1 LERNRD
7 NERKD
12 LIEEEV
18 SMKEIGGIPITR
30 KITSMKDLYPYE
42 QRRLRRLKDS
52 HKREGIIPT
61 GVSLQEM
68 DYLLRIEKNRRR
80 YRLRQERMASLIE
93 MWRRAREEAKNPPR
107 SISEI
112 LDLLNEKETPPSDE
126 IDE

>member
-1 LERNRD
+1 
-7 NERKD
+7 
-12 LIEEEV
+12 
-18 SMKEIGGIPITR
+18 
-30 KITSMKDLYPYE
+30 
-42 QRRLRRLKDS
+42 
-52 HKREGIIPT
+52 
-61 GVSLQEM
+61 M